1 MSGIWYEGTHSE
13 CVVQGRHRHDI
24 DGSIFFVS
32 IGSVMETICRM
43 QGESV
48 ELWRVAAAMQRG
60 QQGKWLDSSAQE
72 SNCLGDILVYDVQ
85 RSKTVAMVPFS
96 CLYQNQT

>member
-60 QQGKWLDSSAQE
+60 QLVAVLDPRLVGGELNRGDEGAGNAGQAGASNNMSS
-72 SNCLGDILVYDVQ
+72 
-85 RSKTVAMVPFS
+85 
-96 CLYQNQT
+96 